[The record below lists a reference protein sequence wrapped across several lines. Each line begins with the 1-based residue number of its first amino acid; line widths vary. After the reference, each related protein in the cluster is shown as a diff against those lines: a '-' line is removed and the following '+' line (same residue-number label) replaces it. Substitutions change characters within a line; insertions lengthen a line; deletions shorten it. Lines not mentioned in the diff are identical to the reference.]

1 MRLPAGHPVPPAV
14 SVETSRKIAAFG
26 LVCAFFVTMVHS
38 GQPAPRDP
46 ALPEW
51 WFFRMT
57 AGVAGRLAVPFY
69 FAVAGFFLARR
80 AGEPDWWRRA
90 LAKRW
95 RSIAVPYLWWL
106 LLWDAFAV
114 LLAVQGN
121 WRTGAGAWTGL
132 PAGWDALAFAGLHP
146 FQEPFSVS
154 LWFLRSLLLF
164 VLASPVLFAL
174 LRRAGAGALA
184 ALFALSVGC
193 LAGILPAWA
202 DGLANRFV
210 SVQGL
215 SFFAAGAWLALSG
228 ARLPKGGPAAA
239 AGVAGFAGLAFSRWM
254 LARGMA
260 GAEAVHAFFLPAA
273 LLGAWRAM
281 PRVRWPGRLTDCTFA
296 VYLLHV
302 FVLRLL
308 LVAVYGKTGCAVLLF
323 KYLAGFG
330 LSLAAALALKR
341 FFPRF
346 SSFAF
351 GGR

>member
-1 MRLPAGHPVPPAV
+1 MTPAARPILPAPLGGA
-14 SVETSRKIAAFG
+14 TSRKIAAFG
-26 LVCAFFVTMVHS
+26 LACAFFVTMVHA

-46 ALPEW
+46 TQADW

-57 AGVAGRLAVPFY
+57 AGVFGRLAVPFY
-69 FAVAGFFLARR
+69 FAAAGFFLARR
-80 AGEPDWWRRA
+80 AGEPGWWKRS

-95 RSIAVPYLWWL
+95 RTVAVPYFFWL
-106 LLWDAFAV
+106 AVWDVFAV
-114 LLAVQGN
+114 SLALLHN
-121 WRTGAGAWTGL
+121 WRTGAGSWTGL
-132 PAGWDALAFAGLHP
+132 PAARDALAFAGLHP
-146 FQEPFSVS
+146 FREPFSVS

-164 VLASPVLFAL
+164 VLAGPLLFRL
-174 LRRAGAGALA
+174 LKRSGAGVLVL
-184 ALFALSVGC
+184 LFALSAGC
-193 LAGILPAWA
+193 LSGVLPAWA

-228 ARLPKGGPAAA
+228 TRLPKGWPAAT
-239 AGVAGFAGLAFSRWM
+239 AGAAGFAGLAFSRWM

-281 PRVRWPGRLTDCTFA
+281 PSVRWPERLTACTFA

-308 LVAVYGKTGCAVLLF
+308 LVVLYGETGCAVLLA
-323 KYLAGFG
+323 KYCAGFG
-330 LSLAAALALKR
+330 LALAAALALKR

-346 SSFAF
+346 SAFAF

>member
-1 MRLPAGHPVPPAV
+1 MTPSVHPVLPAPLDEA
-14 SVETSRKIAAFG
+14 TSRKIAAFG

-46 ALPEW
+46 AQADW

-57 AGVAGRLAVPFY
+57 AGVFGRLAVPFY

-80 AGEPDWWRRA
+80 AGEPGWWKRA
-90 LAKRW
+90 VGKRW
-95 RSIAVPYLWWL
+95 HTLALPYLFWL
-106 LLWDAFAV
+106 AVWDVFAV
-114 LLAVQGN
+114 LLAMQGN
-121 WRTGAGAWTGL
+121 WRAGTGLWTGL

-146 FQEPFSVS
+146 FREPFSVS

-164 VLASPVLFAL
+164 VLASPLLFRL
-174 LRRAGAGALA
+174 LRRSGAGVPAL
-184 ALFALSVGC
+184 LFALSVGC
-193 LAGILPAWA
+193 LSGVLPAWA

-215 SFFAAGAWLALSG
+215 SFFAAGAWLALAG
-228 ARLPKGGPAAA
+228 ARLPEGRLAAVAGG
-239 AGVAGFAGLAFSRWM
+239 AGFAGLVFSRWM

-260 GAEAVHAFFLPAA
+260 GADAVHAFFLPAA

-281 PRVRWPGRLTDCTFA
+281 PAVRWPKRLTDCTFA

-308 LVAVYGKTGCAVLLF
+308 LVAIYGKTGCAVLVF
-323 KYLAGFG
+323 KYLSGFG
-330 LSLAAALALKR
+330 VALAAALALHR